1 MKLIKGEFNM
11 NQIIV
16 NRVYKHF
23 KGDYY
28 LVVGIATHSETDEKM
43 VVYRQLYGNGDLYVR
58 PYDMFISKVDK
69 KKYPNA
75 KQEYRFQLQDIESV
89 NKF

>member
-69 KKYPNA
+69 NKYPNA

>member
-89 NKF
+89 NKY